1 MQHISFIIVFIFLQI
16 MVSAD
21 TAKHLSK
28 SIADDKQE
36 DKKEGSQEFQ
46 KVIVPKLPDSLSF
59 AGERVPLKDEDI
71 RERLERELIGNC
83 YKHSATLI
91 ILKREG
97 KWKKKIQEIL
107 KEQGIPEDFF
117 YLAVAESELDEYAL
131 SSAKALGFW
140 QFVKET
146 GKEFGL
152 EVNEFVDQRKDP
164 IAATYAACKYLKMA
178 YEKYGKNW
186 TLAAASYNR
195 GMNGLQ
201 RALESQKV
209 NSYYD
214 LYLNRETYRYVLRIL
229 SLKLIMENPE
239 RYGFQIEEEQ
249 RWKVVPTNRI
259 WIDSSITNLAAFALQ
274 QGINYKT
281 LKIHNPWLD
290 SDDYKLVTP
299 KGKGYWFEIPQKN

>member
-1 MQHISFIIVFIFLQI
+1 MQFIHFIFTILLQMAI
-16 MVSAD
+16 PAD
-21 TAKHLSK
+21 TVK
-28 SIADDKQE
+28 SMLKSTENEKNQT
-36 DKKEGSQEFQ
+36 QEFQ
-46 KVIVPKLPDSLSF
+46 KIIIPELPNSLTF
-59 AGERVPLKDEDI
+59 AGEAVPLDDADI
-71 RERLERELIGNC
+71 RERLERELINNC
-83 YKHSATLI
+83 YKHSSTLL

-97 KWKKKIQEIL
+97 KWKARIQEIL

-140 QFVKET
+140 QFLAGT

-152 EVNEFVDQRKDP
+152 EVNNFVDQRKDP
-164 IAATYAACKYLKMA
+164 IAATYAACKYLKTA

-201 RALESQKV
+201 KALDAQKV
-209 NSYYD
+209 DSYYE

-229 SLKLIMENPE
+229 SLKIIMENPNQH
-239 RYGFQIEEEQ
+239 GFQITDEQ
-249 RWKVVPTNRI
+249 RWKPSETKRV
-259 WIDSSITNLAAFALQ
+259 WIDSTVTDLPSFAKKMGIT
-274 QGINYKT
+274 YKT

-290 SDDYKLVTP
+290 SDEYNLVVP
-299 KGKGYWFEIPQKN
+299 QGKGYWFEIPKKN